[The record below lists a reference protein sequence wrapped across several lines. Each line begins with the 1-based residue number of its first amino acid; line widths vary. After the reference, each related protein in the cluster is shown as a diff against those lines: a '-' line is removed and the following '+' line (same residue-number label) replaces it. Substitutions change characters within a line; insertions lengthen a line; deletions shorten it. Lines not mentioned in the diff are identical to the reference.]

1 MIEEKDKAKVLTIE
15 GWVEMYHKYKRYF
28 WGVLGTIALIV
39 IIIIVKPKSS
49 KESNI
54 IDDTDFIERAIQLY
68 EDSTGRKIYP
78 TGRQCIRIETIKRRY
93 KTIDEVIKLLE
104 ENEKYM

>member
-1 MIEEKDKAKVLTIE
+1 MEEIFILTIN
-15 GWVEMYHKYKRYF
+15 GWWYCAKKYKRYIF
-28 WGVLGTIALIV
+28 GVLGTIALIV
-39 IIIIVKPKSS
+39 IILIAKPKSS

-54 IDDTDFIERAIQLY
+54 IDDIDFIERAIQLY